1 MEKNFTLEVQ
11 MAGYKH
17 EQVDKKGAIDYA
29 SFVQEFEQFPWQEQL
44 AYTNNGGSGCSA
56 TLSVINH
63 KEKLK
68 LWVSILGDEE
78 DTQFILGYMY
88 PKEIKR
94 FFGLLSPK
102 LGEWLE
108 MYFVED
114 KEDVKKLFDLFFEA
128 RIDKLENEIR
138 KFELL
143 DELES

>member
-11 MAGYKH
+11 MTHYKH

-29 SFVQEFEQFPWQEQL
+29 GFVQEFEQFPWQEQL
-44 AYTNNGGSGCSA
+44 EYANNQGSGCSA
-56 TLSVINH
+56 SLSVINH
-63 KEKLK
+63 KENLT
-68 LWVSILGDEE
+68 LWVSITGEE
-78 DTQFILGYMY
+78 GAQSFIVGYMY

-114 KEDVKKLFDLFFEA
+114 KEDVKKLFDLFFED
-128 RIDKLENEIR
+128 RIEKLEDEIR

-143 DELES
+143 DELGG

>member
-11 MAGYKH
+11 MAHYKY
-17 EQVDKKGAIDYA
+17 EQVDKKGTIDYA
-29 SFVQEFEQFPWQEQL
+29 GFVQEFNQFPWQEQL
-44 AYTNNGGSGCSA
+44 AYANNQDTEISA

-63 KEKLK
+63 KENLK
-68 LWVSILGDEE
+68 LWVSITGEE
-78 DTQFILGYMY
+78 GAQSFIIGYMY

-94 FFGLLSPK
+94 FFGLLSPR

-108 MYFVED
+108 MYFVENKD
-114 KEDVKKLFDLFFEA
+114 DVKKLFDLFFDH
-128 RIDKLENEIR
+128 RIDKFEDEIR